1 MSDNKKAASGATGTA
16 SKTANDKGDFTPSI
30 DPLKGWYSLAA
41 GVKPSRQRKQKRGWP
56 APGFVTNK
64 EGGGNV
70 E

>member
-1 MSDNKKAASGATGTA
+1 MTDNKKAASGATGTA
-16 SKTANDKGDFTPSI
+16 SKTANDKGDFTPI